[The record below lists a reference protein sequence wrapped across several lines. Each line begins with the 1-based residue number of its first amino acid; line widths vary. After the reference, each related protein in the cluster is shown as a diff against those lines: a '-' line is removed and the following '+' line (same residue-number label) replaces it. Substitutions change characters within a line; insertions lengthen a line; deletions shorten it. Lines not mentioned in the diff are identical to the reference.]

1 MTCLTGLIEF
11 DKVKTVFL
19 IFLNVFLVTEFISR
33 HMWIFLFSTLC
44 VFNFACFIWKTMET
58 ARMVWD
64 VMGKVRKQKYHWK
77 KSSFHVSPLRKTRWV
92 LPRCPSKHRWRG
104 WRGPICHSL
113 QLGPVEM
120 DRCAAADS
128 GSGKLG
134 WNDYLKLGGWNLFEH
149 SRVANCDSFFLV

>member
-1 MTCLTGLIEF
+1 ML
-11 DKVKTVFL
+11 
-19 IFLNVFLVTEFISR
+19 FLVTVNLFQDTCESFC
-33 HMWIFLFSTLC
+33 FQPCVFSTLR
-44 VFNFACFIWKTMET
+44 VSSERLWKLQGWSEMSWEKSANKNTTE
-58 ARMVWD
+58 
-64 VMGKVRKQKYHWK
+64 

-120 DRCAAADS
+120 DRCTVADS

-134 WNDYLKLGGWNLFEH
+134 WNDFAVDDDHLKLGGWIFFEH
-149 SRVANCDSFFLV
+149 SRVANCGAFFFKLQARVHLLFIC